1 MACTASASLPAPFA
15 RALRTCPEIDLVDL
29 TERRAER
36 FDGIVG
42 EIELM
47 FDLDGDATTD
57 PFLAESF
64 IVRWPDAT
72 WSSEESENFH
82 LSGHR

>member
-1 MACTASASLPAPFA
+1 MACTASAKLPAPFA
-15 RALRTCPEIDLVDL
+15 RRLRSFPKIDCVDL
-29 TERRAER
+29 AERRAER

-47 FDLDGDATTD
+47 FDLDGDMTDD

-72 WSSEESENFH
+72 WSSEDSEHYH